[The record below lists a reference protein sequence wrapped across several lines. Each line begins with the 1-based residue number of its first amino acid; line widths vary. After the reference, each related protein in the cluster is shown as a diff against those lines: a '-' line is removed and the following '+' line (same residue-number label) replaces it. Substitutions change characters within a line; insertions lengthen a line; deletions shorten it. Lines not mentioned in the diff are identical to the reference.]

1 MSTLEI
7 LKKASLPL
15 VLAVSVAAGA
25 LGGCKPKDKGGDTSA
40 KPEETSSSK
49 SSTTGTAEAGGSA
62 DVKYNVTTSS
72 AQAVEA
78 NAKKGKFLYVM
89 DPAKKPELKTYEAL
103 FTPGSR
109 MEAVVKAMTFVLP
122 RDVPVVARE
131 CNRVN
136 ASYYP
141 DKHAIAV
148 CYELAEAFHKKF
160 LQIAKG
166 DDDKA
171 SNLTL
176 DALTFTVLHEM
187 GHALVGELGLG
198 VTGGE
203 EDAVD
208 DLAALILIESNMSNA
223 AVAGPFALM
232 QLTQNQPPA
241 YFDEHSISEQRL
253 GNVLCMV
260 YGSDPAKNGE
270 VLERAPE
277 LKPRSPKC
285 PKEYKQKDKFWT
297 QALAPYARK

>member
-7 LKKASLPL
+7 LKKASLSL
-15 VLAVSVAAGA
+15 VLAATVASSAIA
-25 LGGCKPKDKGGDTSA
+25 GCKPKGKSDSSA
-40 KPEETSSSK
+40 KPDESGASTATSS
-49 SSTTGTAEAGGSA
+49 TAEAGGSA
-62 DVKYNVTTSS
+62 DVKYAVSTSS
-72 AQAVEA
+72 AQAAEA
-78 NAKKGKFLYVM
+78 NEKKGKFVYVM
-89 DPAKKPELKTYEAL
+89 DPAKKPELKPYEAL

-148 CYELAEAFHKKF
+148 CYELAQAFHQKF
-160 LQIAKG
+160 LQLTNG

-171 SNLTL
+171 SNLAL

-208 DLAALILIESNMSNA
+208 DLAALILIESKMSNA
-223 AVAGPFALM
+223 AISGPVALM
-232 QLTQNQPPA
+232 QLTKNQPPA

-260 YGSDPAKNGE
+260 YGSDPKSNGQ

-277 LKPRSPKC
+277 LKPRAPKC
-285 PKEYKQKDKFWT
+285 PKEYSQKDKFWS

>member
-7 LKKASLPL
+7 LKKASVSL
-15 VLAVSVAAGA
+15 VLAASLTTGA
-25 LGGCKPKDKGGDTSA
+25 LGACKPKDKGDSSA
-40 KPEETSSSK
+40 KAEDTTSSSAP
-49 SSTTGTAEAGGSA
+49 TTGTAEPAGSA

-78 NAKKGKFLYVM
+78 NAKKGKFVYVM

-109 MEAVVKAMTFVLP
+109 IEVVVKAMTFVLP

-141 DKHAIAV
+141 DKHAIAI
-148 CYELAEAFHKKF
+148 CYELAQAFHQKF
-160 LQIAKG
+160 LQVTQG
-166 DDDKA
+166 DDEKA
-171 SNLTL
+171 SNLAL

-208 DLAALILIESNMSNA
+208 DLAALILIESKMSDA
-223 AVAGPFALM
+223 AISGPYALM
-232 QLTQNQPPA
+232 QLTKNQPPA

-253 GNVLCMV
+253 GNVLCMI
-260 YGSDPAKNGE
+260 YGNSPKEN
-270 VLERAPE
+270 ERILVRSPE
-277 LKPRSPKC
+277 LKPRAPKC
-285 PKEYKQKDKFWT
+285 PKEYAQKDKFWT